1 MDKIEVRAASVKDID
16 AIITVLDKAFKRNIS
31 EVREIYDKKYEEIE
45 KNIDQWLV
53 LEVEGNIIGTVR
65 IHKHWM
71 KIGKSNILK
80 GDVGDVAILPE
91 HQGKGYGHK
100 LMEEAVKWMKEN
112 NFDISRLGG
121 LCRFY
126 KRFGYIRFPRRYI
139 EIEIGRKARAGAS
152 FVEEGE
158 LPIDEEMLKKIDIF
172 RETDRDACIKL
183 REEFYSRY
191 NGVLIDEDFG
201 VSQIFYVFREGNEI
215 LGYIGGVK
223 YEEEFSEFEA
233 KITIYNL
240 AYKWNKPYVL
250 QTLLKYINNFAYK
263 NGINRITLR
272 IPFDPEIIEPLLEI
286 PFRFK
291 AIETYGGATANMLQI
306 INIMSLFNR
315 LVPELE
321 ERLRKQGLSSY
332 SKVIKISTEKDIV
345 ILDINKGKI
354 KILKD
359 KKADTELKIKEFYLL
374 HLILGLL
381 SFSEVEEVLKEK
393 EKIKIIPEE
402 RNLLNVLFP
411 RFLVFSGIWG

>member
-272 IPFDPEIIEPLLEI
+272 IPFDPEIIELLLEI

>member
-321 ERLRKQGLSSY
+321 ERLRKQG
-332 SKVIKISTEKDIV
+332 
-345 ILDINKGKI
+345 
-354 KILKD
+354 
-359 KKADTELKIKEFYLL
+359 
-374 HLILGLL
+374 
-381 SFSEVEEVLKEK
+381 
-393 EKIKIIPEE
+393 
-402 RNLLNVLFP
+402 
-411 RFLVFSGIWG
+411 